1 MFKTIKSWILGK
13 RDQETSHPTS
23 HQPSTSLN
31 SYSAP
36 IPKKA
41 RSATMRTAQG
51 SQGSAQ
57 QSTGPTQN
65 QQRQARKIVDQ
76 LTKIDSLGHHT
87 NVPQKQKIE
96 LLIRKLYREEIGEE
110 AAQIVELRLWS
121 LEESPEA
128 AQILTMEPKSRK
140 ILITMKLERWI
151 RTLLRGKCDNLKMFQ
166 SRYQEVM
173 PYLQQNQMETVM
185 MEEAWNLSVHLIQDI
200 LA

>member
-13 RDQETSHPTS
+13 RDQEINHLTSHR
-23 HQPSTSLN
+23 PSTSLN
-31 SYSAP
+31 SYSTP
-36 IPKKA
+36 TPKRTRQTAMKSTQEPQDLA
-41 RSATMRTAQG
+41 R
-51 SQGSAQ
+51 
-57 QSTGPTQN
+57 QSTNLSPK
-65 QQRQARKIVDQ
+65 QQKQARKIVDQ

-87 NVPQKQKIE
+87 NVPQRQKIE
-96 LLIRKLYREEIGEE
+96 MLIRRLYREDIGEE

-173 PYLQQNQMETVM
+173 PFLQQNKMETVM

-200 LA
+200 PV